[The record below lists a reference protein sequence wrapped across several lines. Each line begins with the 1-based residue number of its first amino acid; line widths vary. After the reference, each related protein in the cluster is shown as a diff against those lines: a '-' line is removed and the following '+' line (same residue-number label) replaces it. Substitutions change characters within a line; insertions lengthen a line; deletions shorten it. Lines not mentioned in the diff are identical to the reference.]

1 MKVQVQG
8 LVDNKEGACWGLAL
22 NQGERCRGSMLIHEV
37 GALMLFSI
45 PVDVR
50 PL

>member
-8 LVDNKEGACWGLAL
+8 LVDNKEGARWELAL
-22 NQGERCRGSMLIHEV
+22 NQGERCRGSMLVHEV
-37 GALMLFSI
+37 RALMLFSI
-45 PVDVR
+45 LVDVR